1 MTTGNRRRM
10 DEIAEESRRR
20 ILDAAEELF
29 REQGFER
36 TTFADISERSGIS
49 RGSIPWH
56 FGNKDGL
63 LLAVVERA
71 VNRQLPDDLE
81 RAGLTDLHDV
91 LKRAGELI
99 QGEGGDLLHMLLS
112 QAMSS
117 EGPVHELYATSYA
130 RRREAMAKAYGSIAP
145 LRGAAARRRADGLSV
160 AFHGAMVGIQV
171 LWELD
176 PDNVDLDESLQALGD
191 VFTEHAKSLAAKAR
205 ARREAG

>member
-1 MTTGNRRRM
+1 MTGKPRRM

-36 TTFADISERSGIS
+36 TTFADVSTRSGIS

-71 VNRQLPDDLE
+71 VNRQLPEDLE
-81 RAGLTDLHDV
+81 TAGLTDLQEV
-91 LKRAGELI
+91 LRRAGELI
-99 QGEGGDLLHMLLS
+99 RGEGGDLFHMLLT

-130 RRREAMAKAYGSIAP
+130 RRRENMAKAYSVIDSS
-145 LRGAAARRRADGLSV
+145 RGAAARRRAEGLSV
-160 AFHGAMVGIQV
+160 AFHGALVGIQM

-176 PDNVDLDESLQALGD
+176 PDNVDLDESLKALAD
-191 VFTEHAKSLAAKAR
+191 VFSEHAKSLMAKQGR
-205 ARREAG
+205 QRTAG